1 MLRTITS
8 IGNFITNSLN
18 GITSVG
24 GELTNRMDMWLKI
37 SAEKQKTI
45 SIMEMQTEIDK
56 AADEYRKFKQQF
68 SAQEQQEI
76 AAIIAEM
83 KAYKFD

>member
-18 GITSVG
+18 GITTMG
-24 GELTNRMDMWLKI
+24 GELAGRMDMWLKI

-45 SIMEMQTEIDK
+45 SVMEMQMEIDK
-56 AADEYRKFKQQF
+56 AADEYRRFKQQF
-68 SAQEQQEI
+68 SV
-76 AAIIAEM
+76 
-83 KAYKFD
+83 KLHPSSKR

>member
-18 GITSVG
+18 GITALSSEIG
-24 GELTNRMDMWLKI
+24 GRMDMWLKI

-56 AADEYRKFKQQF
+56 AADEYRRFKQQF
-68 SAQEQQEI
+68 SVQEQQEI
-76 AAIIAEM
+76 ANIISEM
-83 KAYKFD
+83 KAYKFN

>member
-24 GELTNRMDMWLKI
+24 SELTNRMDKWLQI

-45 SIMEMQTEIDK
+45 SVMEMQTEIDK
-56 AADEYRKFKQQF
+56 AADEYRRFKQQF
-68 SAQEQQEI
+68 SVQEQQEI
-76 AAIIAEM
+76 ATIISEM
-83 KAYKFD
+83 KAYKFN